1 MLQQQ
6 SIFQWDIRLT
16 LSNSIFPR
24 RHFWLRLFLTAPV
37 SRVNEPQIWI
47 FAPPGRHLLVTPN
60 KILSKY
66 PSVCHIY
73 FRLQWLIR
81 NLYRERSIS
90 VKRSLDTFSF
100 TSHKCTH
107 NHCSIL
113 TFIWSFLTHFVTLM
127 SVSVPPAPAWLCS
140 SPSHWSWPRPC
151 WLRSSPTPPC
161 TTRETRLAHNHRRQ
175 QSGDRGQYSL
185 CNDQDD
191 IQI

>member
-6 SIFQWDIRLT
+6 SIFQWDIRLM

-73 FRLQWLIR
+73 FRLQQWLIR

-90 VKRSLDTFSF
+90 KKGHWTHSISF

-107 NHCSIL
+107 NHCPIHIHIMFSHSFCHSDVSICPPGPSL
-113 TFIWSFLTHFVTLM
+113 TLQLSQSLKLT
-127 SVSVPPAPAWLCS
+127 PALLTALL
-140 SPSHWSWPRPC
+140 SHSA
-151 WLRSSPTPPC
+151 LY
-161 TTRETRLAHNHRRQ
+161 H
-175 QSGDRGQYSL
+175 SGDSL
-185 CNDQDD
+185 SS
-191 IQI
+191 